1 MAGPMS
7 IGGIGSSG
15 PIKSFEGFGA
25 FGGEAAGSSAKFGEV
40 LTQAIER
47 ADSRV
52 TDANTAVDDL
62 VSGKAVSSHD
72 VMIRVEEA
80 QLALQWT
87 IQIRN
92 RALEAYQEIM
102 RMPL

>member
-1 MAGPMS
+1 MGGPMS
-7 IGGIGSSG
+7 VGGIGSAGSTG
-15 PIKSFEGFGA
+15 GFGG
-25 FGGEAAGSSAKFGEV
+25 FKPVGGEAPTQKFGEV
-40 LTQAIER
+40 LTEALAR

-62 VSGKAVSSHD
+62 VSGKSVNTHD
-72 VMIRVEEA
+72 VMIKMEEA
-80 QLALQWT
+80 HLALQWT

>member
-1 MAGPMS
+1 M
-7 IGGIGSSG
+7 GGISVGGVGSTG
-15 PIKSFEGFGA
+15 PTAGFGA
-25 FGGEAAGSSAKFGEV
+25 FKPVGGEGSDQKFGQV
-40 LTQAIER
+40 LTEALAR

-52 TDANTAVDDL
+52 TDANTAVGDL
-62 VSGKAVSSHD
+62 VSGKSVNTHD
-72 VMIRVEEA
+72 VMIKLEEA
-80 QLALQWT
+80 HLALQWT

>member
-7 IGGIGSSG
+7 VGAIGSPGPISGLGGFGSIGGEKGSD
-15 PIKSFEGFGA
+15 K
-25 FGGEAAGSSAKFGEV
+25 KFGDV
-40 LTQAIER
+40 LTQALER

-52 TDANTAVDDL
+52 TDASTAMDDL
-62 VSGKAVSSHD
+62 VSGKSVNTHD
-72 VMIRVEEA
+72 VMIKMEEA
-80 QLALQWT
+80 HLALQWT
-87 IQIRN
+87 VQIRN